1 MKSKLLIIKLTFLT
15 ICFLVLFSEKL
26 ALAQQLP
33 YRTYTTSD
41 GLAENTILKITQDK
55 KGRLWFGTKGGLS
68 IYDGVRFTNYTKE
81 DGLAGMRVYD
91 IYQESESIFWLA
103 MEEGISKIEFKESKA
118 VIKSFTD
125 KQGASSKSF
134 FAVLPDDNNF
144 LFAGEDGLFLYDG
157 KSFENIT
164 NKYQL
169 PKQFRCAIK
178 DKEGNFWLGGN
189 NLIKLNLTNKTTT
202 IYEEKDGLL
211 PGRIRSIFQ
220 DKFGDIWIASTENGI
235 ARFLGGENK
244 FQYFN
249 NKNGLPSNTCFSITS
264 DHLGNYW
271 VGTNQG
277 AVKFSAIR
285 NTVSNELSHIE
296 SLSYYK
302 VDNGLPN
309 NILLPIFVDEE
320 STVWFGSHNGLSKLT
335 SEKFVNYID
344 KDGLI
349 ANKVNCTL
357 QDKDGD
363 IWIATELGVNILSN
377 GKLINLSD
385 LQPNLSK
392 ERANV
397 LVQDKTGLIWVSH
410 YSNIA
415 AYRKRKQANKI
426 SIELVKVLDKRIGL
440 SEDAA
445 YCLLTDDL
453 GQLWIG
459 TNEGLIIYSDKTVK
473 KYTRAYGLS
482 SNTIYNLNKTS
493 DNEVWAGTS
502 DGATLISILPD
513 GSLTFKSFQE
523 SSGLKAKAVGYII
536 KDRKNTTWISTE
548 GNGLYKW
555 DGEKFSSLSVANGLS
570 NNVIHWIYEDSD
582 GAIWVATN
590 NGIDKLTS
598 REIQH
603 YNYKDGFSQK
613 SSATQHIMVDKDGNF
628 WLSTTLGLTR
638 YNPKLEQAFST
649 APKLE
654 ITNIKVDQKLI
665 SYQDYQSLITG
676 QTISFRHNKN
686 NVEIDFVALS
696 FIDEERNSYKYQLK
710 SIDSLEETVW
720 LPTNVGNAKYSSL
733 AAGDYL
739 FSVKAINPSGV
750 ESEVKTIAFRIEKP
764 FWLQSWFLLTGSF
777 LLTLGVY
784 GTYRLRVRVIEAKNQ
799 RLETIVRER
808 TNEILEQKNQLE
820 EKNQELKGKNEEL
833 ILSQQRAD
841 RIFSALAE
849 TLPGTILDGKYQL
862 GEKIGSG
869 GFGAVYRGTHLIMKR
884 PIAIKVF
891 RPIAGNDSVE
901 ALERFQLEAI
911 SASKITHTNAIAVLD
926 SGVSSEGIA
935 YQVMELLKGH
945 SLKEEL
951 KRKKALS
958 LGRALEILI
967 PVCDVLSK
975 AHSLGII
982 HRDIKPDN
990 IFLHQT
996 PEGEVV
1002 KLLDFGIAKLMGPS
1016 EGLDVKALTATG
1028 RIIGTPAYM
1037 APERFE
1043 GKGDIHADVYS
1054 LGVVL
1059 YEMLTGEVP
1068 FQEHLDNIYV
1078 WLGVILT
1085 KDPEKLSVLNPIISQ
1100 EVEIVIMQTIS
1111 KDRNKRPTAKE
1122 LAEKLLMTINVDPV
1136 FASNLGQLSEQLH
1149 KVKEIWQAPKIT
1161 KLSNLEAET
1170 LITNANSEAETMVS
1184 TQTATLISGIDD
1196 KETVTFV
1203 NTIINKEK

>member
-41 GLAENTILKITQDK
+41 GLAENTILKIIQDK

-68 IYDGVRFTNYTKE
+68 IYDGVRFTNYSKE

-91 IYQESESIFWLA
+91 IYQESENIFWLA

-125 KQGASSKSF
+125 KQGVSSKSF
-134 FAVLPDDNNF
+134 FAVLPDNNNF
-144 LFAGEDGLFLYDG
+144 LFAGEDGLFIYDG

-211 PGRIRSIFQ
+211 PGRIRDIYQ

-235 ARFLGGENK
+235 ARFLEDENK

-249 NKNGLPSNTCFSITS
+249 TKNGLPSNTCFSITS

-277 AVKFSAIR
+277 AIKFFFSK
-285 NTVSNELSHIE
+285 NTTSIE
-296 SLSYYK
+296 NLSYYK

-309 NILLPIFVDEE
+309 NIILPIFIDKE
-320 STVWFGSHNGLSKLT
+320 STIWFGSHNGLSKLT
-335 SEKFVNYID
+335 SEKFINYTD

-415 AYRKRKQANKI
+415 AYRKRKQADKI
-426 SIELVKVLDKRIGL
+426 SIELVKVLDKNIGL
-440 SEDAA
+440 SEDPA
-445 YCLLTDDL
+445 YCLLVDDL

-459 TNEGLIIYSDKTVK
+459 TNEGLIIYNDKAVK
-473 KYTRAYGLS
+473 IYTKADGLS
-482 SNTIYNLNKTS
+482 SNKIYNLNKTS
-493 DNEVWAGTS
+493 DNQIWAGTE

-536 KDRKNTTWISTE
+536 KDKKNTTWISTE

-570 NNVIHWIYEDSD
+570 NNVIHWIYEDND

-590 NGIDKLTS
+590 NGIDKLTNGK
-598 REIQH
+598 IQH

-613 SSATQHIMVDKDGNF
+613 ASATQHIMVDKEGNF
-628 WLSTTLGLTR
+628 WFSTTMGLTR
-638 YNPKLEQAFST
+638 YNPRLDQNSLVN
-649 APKLE
+649 PGLE
-654 ITNIKVDQKLI
+654 ITNIKVGQKA
-665 SYQDYQSLITG
+665 SAYQDYQSLITG
-676 QTISFRHNKN
+676 QTISFEHNKN
-686 NVEIDFVALS
+686 SLEIDFVALS
-696 FIDEERNSYKYQLK
+696 FVDEERNSYKYQLK
-710 SIDSLEETVW
+710 SVNSLEETAW
-720 LPTNVGNAKYSSL
+720 SSTNVGNAQYSSL
-733 AAGDYL
+733 ASGDYL
-739 FSVKAINPSGV
+739 FSVKAINPSGI

-764 FWLQSWFLLTGSF
+764 FWLQSWFLLTSSF
-777 LLTLGVY
+777 LLTISVY

-862 GEKIGSG
+862 GEKIGAG

-958 LGRALEILI
+958 LGRALEILL

-975 AHSLGII
+975 AHNLGII

-1085 KDPEKLSVLNPIISQ
+1085 KEPEKLSVLNPIISQ
-1100 EVEIVIMQTIS
+1100 EVESVIMQTIS

-1136 FASNLGQLSEQLH
+1136 FASSLGQLSEQLQ

-1170 LITNANSEAETMVS
+1170 LITNANSEAETMIS

-1196 KETVTFV
+1196 KETATFV
-1203 NTIINKEK
+1203 NTITNKENR